1 MAATATEIM
10 SVDLPPAQ
18 RYEVAIARKMKEK
31 QLSKDRIFRQF
42 DCDNDGKISKSDF
55 TNTLQFLFKMELS
68 DEQTDH
74 IFKRSSYFAPSNV
87 KERRLND
94 TSPDSRD
101 FEKMG
106 FQEFSKYVETTAF
119 ATVSTSP
126 SHLDTLVVEYLTPV
140 PHLEPLPH
148 RKIVD
153 NKVIALQ
160 RKVIEKIQQI
170 APSDSPTVEGN
181 TLSFLQMDTS
191 KDNQVTGEELD
202 DWLRTQ
208 NDLSF
213 SDEEMI
219 LIRGEWRKEEALSLQ
234 EFNIFLK
241 RLNSECLQDESITN
255 ILEKLLEN
263 QSPLQ
268 EIDNGDYKR
277 DDVLIWSFLNYFRAK
292 NKAFTQAFDILDVT
306 HSKALSAQD
315 VQRGLKNSGVI
326 VSIERIRQ
334 LTKKYVEVGG
344 RMSRPGF
351 VRMMTSIG
359 KGTT

>member
-1 MAATATEIM
+1 M
-10 SVDLPPAQ
+10 
-18 RYEVAIARKMKEK
+18 
-31 QLSKDRIFRQF
+31 
-42 DCDNDGKISKSDF
+42 
-55 TNTLQFLFKMELS
+55 
-68 DEQTDH
+68 
-74 IFKRSSYFAPSNV
+74 
-87 KERRLND
+87 
-94 TSPDSRD
+94 
-101 FEKMG
+101 
-106 FQEFSKYVETTAF
+106 
-119 ATVSTSP
+119 
-126 SHLDTLVVEYLTPV
+126 
-140 PHLEPLPH
+140 
-148 RKIVD
+148 
-153 NKVIALQ
+153 
-160 RKVIEKIQQI
+160 IEKIQQI